1 MEMKK
6 FKVTDECIACGACV
20 EIALNNFSIGES
32 GLAYVKKQP
41 EDEQELSLVE
51 EAAQA
56 CPVGAIVEMEQEV
69 EVNGIEPILA
79 SSNVKE
85 TLDKYPQLK
94 DVLIQLSPKFKRLQ
108 NPVMYNTLAEF
119 ITFADAA
126 RVTGVSICEILHVLN
141 KHLGTEKKL
150 HEIMPDCI
158 KEQKHEPLSEAGD
171 ELTWDEPPERYI
183 YNNDSMPE
191 IIEKVRSL
199 EPQEAI
205 VLIATQ
211 EPQELVKLA
220 RGLGYKINIEHGR
233 DWRISI
239 FNPQPR
245 QQKIDRSKLDV
256 LDVRQMRQDPFDEI
270 MKKAYQTEEG
280 HGFVLVQTF
289 VPYPIINMLTEM
301 GFEAEVEQSAP
312 NEVKVYFYKKPQE
325 KSIVS
330 GTTEKVDVVIQSATP
345 VAYPV
350 IMRLLQSER
359 LRKHFNIR
367 ELKVWEETEKHL
379 AWITNGKADISFS
392 ALLTSLKIYRFGV
405 KIPALFVWDNFVL
418 LSRRENIRSF
428 ADLRGEEI
436 HLPLFS
442 EAPPA
447 RITRYLIKA
456 TGNNPDDYKFI
467 FGKPFGRPEQ
477 IYQDFITGRATN
489 VVLRE
494 PEASYAVK
502 IMQDRGEEFSEVSFN
517 ELWNK
522 VNPGFGSFPNA
533 GVVIKEEFFRKYP
546 EKSKIFLE
554 ELKAA
559 IDWVNINH
567 KEAARLSFDM
577 MRQPVDRVELFLER
591 VNFEYKSGQELL
603 DKVRWYFDI
612 LYQNGIIDKQVP
624 DEFYEIFRI

>member
-1 MEMKK
+1 MELKK

-20 EIALNNFSIGES
+20 EIALNNFSIGDS

-41 EDEQELSLVE
+41 EDEQELRLVE

-56 CPVGAIVEMEQEV
+56 CPVGAIVEIDQEA
-69 EVNGIEPILA
+69 EDNGAEPILA

-94 DVLIQLSPKFKRLQ
+94 DVLMQLSPKFKRLQ
-108 NPVMYNTLAEF
+108 NPVMYNTLAKF
-119 ITFADAA
+119 ITFSDAA

-158 KEQKHEPLSEAGD
+158 KEKSEPQKLESD
-171 ELTWDEPPERYI
+171 ELTWDEPAERYV
-183 YNNDSMPE
+183 YNSDTMPE
-191 IIEKVRSL
+191 LMEKVRSL
-199 EPQEAI
+199 EPQQAI
-205 VLIATQ
+205 VMIAVDKPVELIK
-211 EPQELVKLA
+211 VA
-220 RGLGYKINIEHGR
+220 RGLGYKVNVEYGR

-239 FNPQPR
+239 FNPQPK
-245 QQKIDRSKLDV
+245 QQKIDRSKFDV
-256 LDVRQMRQDPFDEI
+256 LDVRQMRHDPFDEI
-270 MKKAYQTEEG
+270 MKKSYQIGDG
-280 HGFVLVQTF
+280 HGFVLVQRF

-301 GFEAEVEQSAP
+301 GFEAEVDQVAP
-312 NEVKVYFYKKPQE
+312 DEVKVYFYKKPQE
-325 KSIVS
+325 YSPVS
-330 GTTEKVDVVIQSATP
+330 GATEKIDVVIQSATP

-359 LRKHFNIR
+359 LREHFNIR
-367 ELKVWEETEKHL
+367 DLKVWEETEKHL

-418 LSRRENIRSF
+418 LSRRKNVQSF

-436 HLPLFS
+436 HLPLFN

-456 TGNNPDDYKFI
+456 TGNNPDDYKFV

-533 GVVIKEEFFRKYP
+533 GVVIKEEFFRKHP

-559 IDWVNINH
+559 IDWVNANH
-567 KEAARLSFDM
+567 KEAALLSFDM

-591 VNFEYKSGQELL
+591 VNFEYKSGEELL

-612 LYQNGIIDKQVP
+612 LYRNGIIDKQVP
-624 DEFYEIFRI
+624 DEFYDIFRI